1 MTKTKKQQITEM
13 QKEIERLQIK
23 LYRKGLTEKENFKF
37 GILQGKLNG
46 YKLAM
51 KSHLK
56 FVEKVCSYME
66 QFSKDLEE
74 GIIEERQS
82 IIDFQEVMNEFVKE
96 EIAEIKSVL
105 KSQEII
111 LL

>member
-82 IIDFQEVMNEFVKE
+82 IIDFVVKNEYPRPLSNSSDGVLVEV
-96 EIAEIKSVL
+96 IQIP
-105 KSQEII
+105 
-111 LL
+111 